1 MINNNMKYFNN
12 ILSVNITRKYFT
24 TYLIRTEHIILS
36 LERKYLSLI
45 YYCKFYISVK
55 FILFRGKQ
63 ILLS

>member
-36 LERKYLSLI
+36 LERKYLSA
-45 YYCKFYISVK
+45 Y
-55 FILFRGKQ
+55 
-63 ILLS
+63 LLL